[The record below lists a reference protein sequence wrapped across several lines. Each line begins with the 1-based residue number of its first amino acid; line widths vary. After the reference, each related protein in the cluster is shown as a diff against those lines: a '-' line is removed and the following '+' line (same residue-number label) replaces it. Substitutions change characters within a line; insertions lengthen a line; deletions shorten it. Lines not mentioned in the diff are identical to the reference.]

1 MFQLP
6 SCVAIGKQ
14 VNMVRSTE
22 HYEAK
27 RLKLHSFKTL

>member
-14 VNMVRSTE
+14 VDMVSSTE